1 MIVYDF
7 EVFRYDWL
15 VVFKTLSD
23 QKYTIIENNRKELE
37 EFYNKHKDNL
47 FVGYNNIMMILFLK
61 EFSLKQILML

>member
-1 MIVYDF
+1 MLVYDF

-15 VVFKTLSD
+15 VIFKNLSD

-47 FVGYNNIMMILFLK
+47 FVGYNNKKK
-61 EFSLKQILML
+61 EGK